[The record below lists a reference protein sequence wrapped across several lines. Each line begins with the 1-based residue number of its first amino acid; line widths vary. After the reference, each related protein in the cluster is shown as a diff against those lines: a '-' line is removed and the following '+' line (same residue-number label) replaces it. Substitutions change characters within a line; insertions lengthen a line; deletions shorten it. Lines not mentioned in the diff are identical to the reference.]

1 MNHLTTDLI
10 QALVTKQD
18 ITEVFRSHLE
28 SAMNQLLQ
36 TELTAFLAYEKYDRI
51 GINSGNSRNGVYGRT
66 LHTATKHELMRLIR
80 VSYEYGDLQLKI
92 PRDRNGEFQQQTVAP
107 YKRSNDTLESLVIHM
122 FQKGVT
128 MTEISDLIEKMYGH
142 HTKHIL
148 KTYTQRAA
156 FCEKAKGGLTD
167 RVYVLK

>member
-28 SAMNQLLQ
+28 SAINQLLQ

-51 GINSGNSRNGVYGRT
+51 GVNSGNSRNGVYGRT
-66 LHTATKHELMRLIR
+66 LHT
-80 VSYEYGDLQLKI
+80 EYGDLQLKI

-122 FQKGVT
+122 FQKQCQQVKNFP
-128 MTEISDLIEKMYGH
+128 M
-142 HTKHIL
+142 
-148 KTYTQRAA
+148 
-156 FCEKAKGGLTD
+156 
-167 RVYVLK
+167 